1 MPLFEYRAHNAAG
14 DVFQDYLLAKNEAE
28 AEEILNARGLEAV
41 YVRRA
46 REVGT
51 PKSHPINARNLSL
64 LFRQLASLRRAGVP
78 LSEAL
83 NIAANQFSPPLGDLV
98 AQVQQDVNSGSMSFP
113 EALGRHPQ
121 IPRHIVGIIRAAD
134 ESGRV
139 REAMEDLADAL
150 AKGAYFRGLAVSAM
164 TYPAIMFSLAVV
176 LSLAMVYF
184 LVPSMLGSL
193 ESIAGPGFV
202 LPLPTRIL
210 LGISDFLRNP
220 LGLLL
225 LLGGTGGGVYLLLR
239 TWRST
244 GEGRLAI
251 ERFILRMPL
260 LGELFAKSQMITAA
274 RMLSSMSESNLPL
287 PRALGLLEGTL
298 SSLLYQRAIREVREM
313 VEGGVSLAVAFRRHP
328 HLFSA
333 LFRSMVEI
341 GERNADLSNM
351 LREVSRIYEEEYELR
366 LKGLS
371 SALEPVMLVM
381 VGGVIGSIMLA
392 VLLPYFSTLSN
403 LGG

>member
-1 MPLFEYRAHNAAG
+1 MPLYEYQALNASG
-14 DVFQDYLLAKNEAE
+14 DVFRDFLLAKSEEEAQE
-28 AEEILNARGLEAV
+28 VLTQRGLEPLSI
-41 YVRRA
+41 RRI

-83 NIAANQFSPPLGDLV
+83 SIAANQFSPPLGDLV
-98 AQVQQDVNSGSMSFP
+98 AQVQQDVHSGSMSFP
-113 EALGRHPQ
+113 DALGRHPQ

-139 REAMEDLADAL
+139 REAMEDLAETL

-164 TYPAIMFSLAVV
+164 TYPVIMLAMAVL
-176 LSLAMVYF
+176 LSLGMVYF

-193 ESIAGPGFV
+193 EAIAGPGFT
-202 LPLPTRIL
+202 LPLPTAVL
-210 LGISDFLRNP
+210 LGIAQVLRNP
-220 LGLLL
+220 VGLLGLF
-225 LLGGTGGGVYLLLR
+225 GGAAGAGYLLLS
-239 TWRST
+239 TWRSG
-244 GEGRLAI
+244 GEGRLSM
-251 ERFILRMPL
+251 ERFLLRMPFV
-260 LGELFAKSQMITAA
+260 GELFAKSQMITAA
-274 RMLSSMSESNLPL
+274 RLLSSMSESNLPL
-287 PRALGLLEGTL
+287 PRALALLEGTL
-298 SSLLYQRAIREVREM
+298 SSLLYQRAVREIRET
-313 VEGGVSLAVAFRRHP
+313 VEGGISLAYAFRRHP

-341 GERNADLSNM
+341 GERNADLANM
-351 LREVSRIYEEEYELR
+351 LREVARIYEEEYELR

-371 SALEPVMLVM
+371 SALEPILLVV
-381 VGGVIGSIMLA
+381 VGGIIGGIMLA
-392 VLLPYFSTLSN
+392 VLLPYFSALSS